1 MRVFLH
7 CIRHYFIT
15 EKLQTITIQRV
26 KHMVG
31 YKGSGED
38 DLVRDGV
45 QIVLT
50 DFQHYGPGDIRTMPA
65 FLNHTRID
73 LSKEKCGWID
83 WCNDCT
89 LP

>member
-1 MRVFLH
+1 MHLL
-7 CIRHYFIT
+7 CISGA
-15 EKLQTITIQRV
+15 KLQTITIQRV

-31 YKGSGED
+31 YKESGKED
-38 DLVRDGV
+38 LEKKGV

-65 FLNHTRID
+65 FLNHTKID
-73 LSKEKCGWID
+73 LVNEKCGWID